1 MFTLFYIGFA
11 VVILGLGAVGWL
23 LYNENK
29 NPSGSASPGPS
40 PKNKETTAQLLNRVG
55 LVEEKQKEKPPQDGA
70 KNFFT
75 KILSQLPFL
84 KKEEEVAEP
93 MEPRP
98 SLFRS
103 TSAPLQ
109 QPPPVTG
116 TASIRTAPQTPT
128 ETEIP
133 PVKDANA
140 DFEAWQASQ
149 LKEKT
154 DKLETL
160 LNEKNQALEK
170 IEKELSG
177 EIKNHKEFNKVKDAL
192 EKELKDS
199 KVRAR
204 DLQIELTSAETETAG
219 FKNRVNQLELKVTKL
234 EKTINELEHAAQ
246 DKDSKIQ
253 ELTQKLQT
261 TEIALKV
268 ISEAKEAAAAP
279 TTPTE
284 IAEKPAE
291 TPLPETIQPPEPQAP
306 EPPVN
311 IPEDQAKPVEEAAP
325 PPPDIPAS
333 PASIAA
339 KSEAPPSQDEQF
351 SPPAAAPTENV
362 PPAVTTDQPTEQQPS
377 PDDKTTPT
385 RQESLK
391 HFLKHLEE
399 PQKPSASE
407 SPESPNIPEEAHQK
421 TTPSP
426 EKNPDSATED
436 QQYIKLPPDILM
448 NKPPENSTITEPESP
463 EKEKPDTSAENPDEK
478 TNTP

>member
-55 LVEEKQKEKPPQDGA
+55 LVEKKQKEKPPQDGA

-140 DFEAWQASQ
+140 GFE
-149 LKEKT
+149 
-154 DKLETL
+154 
-160 LNEKNQALEK
+160 
-170 IEKELSG
+170 
-177 EIKNHKEFNKVKDAL
+177 
-192 EKELKDS
+192 
-199 KVRAR
+199 
-204 DLQIELTSAETETAG
+204 
-219 FKNRVNQLELKVTKL
+219 NRVNQLELKVTKL

-268 ISEAKEAAAAP
+268 ISEAKAAAAAP

-339 KSEAPPSQDEQF
+339 KPEAPPSQDEQF
-351 SPPAAAPTENV
+351 SPPPAVPTEDI
-362 PPAVTTDQPTEQQPS
+362 PPATTTDQPTEQQPS
-377 PDDKTTPT
+377 PEPGPDDKATPT
-385 RQESLK
+385 
-391 HFLKHLEE
+391 
-399 PQKPSASE
+399 
-407 SPESPNIPEEAHQK
+407 
-421 TTPSP
+421 
-426 EKNPDSATED
+426 
-436 QQYIKLPPDILM
+436 
-448 NKPPENSTITEPESP
+448 
-463 EKEKPDTSAENPDEK
+463 
-478 TNTP
+478 